1 MLAMFGFTGIVE
13 VLIIVFVVLLLF
25 GNRLP
30 SVARSIGK
38 SIVEFKKGLKAPDE
52 SSESK
57 EELPG

>member
-1 MLAMFGFTGIVE
+1 MLAMFGFTGILE
-13 VLIIVFVVLLLF
+13 VCIIAFVVLLLF

-38 SIVEFKKGLKAPDE
+38 SIVEFRKGLKAPE
-52 SSESK
+52 EPNESK

>member
-1 MLAMFGFTGIVE
+1 MLAVFGFTGVVE

-30 SVARSIGK
+30 TVARSIGK
-38 SIVEFKKGLKAPDE
+38 SIVEFRKGLKTPEDPD
-52 SSESK
+52 ESK